1 VAEHLRAEHGLP
13 VTEGVVAEL
22 AEPPGAENLAQA
34 GLAAVDLGVTVLLEQ
49 VRHLPV
55 QLRDLGVE
63 RGDQRARTQM
73 RGRPVVSLSRT
84 ASRPGGVPNVLR
96 YSRLNCDGLSYP
108 TR

>member
-1 VAEHLRAEHGLP
+1 V
-13 VTEGVVAEL
+13 VVAEL
-22 AEPPGAENLAQA
+22 AEHSGAEDLAQA

-73 RGRPVVSLSRT
+73 RGPVVSLSRA